1 MPEQEIPQYCPANR
15 KEWRQ
20 WLRSNHNKQAAVW
33 LIMYK
38 RDSGRP
44 TISWTEAVEEALC
57 YGWIDG
63 RRKPVDDE
71 SFVQYF
77 CRRKPKGTWSKINKE
92 KVQELIDKK
101 LMTKAGLAAIETAK
115 QNGAWNSL
123 DEAEELIV
131 PEDLEKAFKLHPGSK
146 QYFTGLSKSVRKF
159 MLTWIAMAKRA
170 ETRQKRIN
178 ELTTLGA
185 QGKKP
190 KLFG

>member
-1 MPEQEIPQYCPANR
+1 MPEQEIPHYCPANR

-38 RDSGRP
+38 RDSGRS

>member
-1 MPEQEIPQYCPANR
+1 MPEQEIPQYCPLNR
-15 KEWRQ
+15 KEWRE
-20 WLRSNHNKQAAVW
+20 WLRSNHNKQIAVW

-38 RDSGRP
+38 RGSGKP

-63 RRKPVDDE
+63 RRKTIDEE
-71 SFVQYF
+71 SFIQYF
-77 CRRKPKGTWSKINKE
+77 CKRKPKGTWSKINKE

-115 QNGAWNSL
+115 QNGAWNTL
-123 DEAEELIV
+123 DEAEELII
-131 PEDLEKAFKLHPGSK
+131 PEDLENAFKLHPGSK
-146 QYFTGLSKSVRKF
+146 QYFTELSKSIRKF
-159 MLTWIAMAKRA
+159 MLTWIMMAKRE

-178 ELTTLGA
+178 ELVTLGA